1 MITHSIPRREDLIV
15 GINNMEP
22 KYKLRL
28 YLLTAIILAGFGT
41 LLSKLH
47 EFQIKRQNEFQAL
60 VPGNR
65 TVTIREP
72 GIRGEITDRK
82 GIPLARNL
90 RNYVA
95 TLNLDE
101 IAKAYSQQYDD
112 NPKVERLVKRDG
124 FDRATEEK
132 DIVKIVNASTITPL
146 QQLGLA
152 KNYNASALRTHYL
165 THRGFVPFTY
175 RDDLTYEEFARLA
188 ERNIEFPGLT
198 LGIRPQRQYPYGT
211 LASHVL
217 GYLKQW
223 EKGDITSVEKRTFD
237 HYIGN
242 EKGIAGVE
250 ATMDSYLSGPEGI
263 KTVLKDEKGRT
274 VGMLDY
280 TRPGIG
286 AKVELTIDARI
297 QYLLENTLRR
307 AGRAAGVVLDVRTG
321 EVIAMASVP
330 DYDPNAFIPSISSE
344 KFKSYTSK
352 PQLSPF
358 TNRAITSFTPGS
370 TMKVPTAVA
379 GSLSGMSNRSF
390 SCEGFVPY
398 GNHNI
403 GCWLWNKSRGRHGSL
418 TLPRALQQ
426 SCNPYFNK
434 LANAIG
440 WKAMVD
446 GFSMVG
452 LGKKTGIELPNEDPG
467 ILPGSRAWR
476 ASAPGAVMT
485 PALTAMLSIG
495 QGDTMTSPLQLAA
508 MLAPIANG
516 GKYYQPRIVKKVTAA
531 NGTILVSDFPKL
543 EVDLLTSGIK
553 ETDLAL
559 IRLGMWKA
567 VNEAGGTAG
576 KVRMADYEIAA
587 KTGTAQSV
595 DNGQKSNNSWVISF
609 APYDQPR
616 YAVVIMAESAG
627 SGGGVCGPLV
637 NMVYTGIFAQ
647 ENGMRLP
654 LKPQTEY
661 PGHLKRIEAIEP
673 IKDVLAAIQA
683 TEVPRTDTISSA
695 IAAVDDGETGNEIG
709 DILPTT
715 KPSTSTTVISPKPT
729 ITLETDREGQVI
741 PRATPIVE

>member
-1 MITHSIPRREDLIV
+1 
-15 GINNMEP
+15 MEP
-22 KYKLRL
+22 KYKFRI
-28 YLLTAIILAGFGT
+28 YLLTALILVGFGT
-41 LLSKLH
+41 LLSRLH
-47 EFQIKRQNEFQAL
+47 EFQINRKNEFQAL

-72 GIRGEITDRK
+72 GIRGEITDRN

-95 TLNLDE
+95 TFNLDE
-101 IAKAYSQQYDD
+101 IVSAYNLQYDD
-112 NPKVERLVKRDG
+112 SPTLQRLT
-124 FDRATEEK
+124 TESGLPRKTKEIN
-132 DIVKIVNASTITPL
+132 IVKIVNESTIAPL

-152 KNYNASALRTHYL
+152 KNYNASALRTHYI
-165 THRGFVPFTY
+165 THRGLVPFTY
-175 RDDLTYEEFARLA
+175 RSDLTYEEFARIA
-188 ERNIEFPGLT
+188 ERNLEFPGVT
-198 LGIRPQRQYPYGT
+198 LGINPQRQYPYGT

-223 EKGDITSVEKRTFD
+223 EKGDISSTDKRSFN
-237 HYIGN
+237 HFIGD

-250 ATMDSYLSGPEGI
+250 ATMDAYLRGPEGT
-263 KTVLKDEKGRT
+263 KTVLKNEKGHT
-274 VGMLDY
+274 IGILDY
-280 TRPGIG
+280 TKPGSG
-286 AKVELTIDARI
+286 AKVQLTIDARI

-321 EVIAMASVP
+321 EVLAMASVP

-370 TMKVPTAVA
+370 TMKVPTAIA
-379 GSLSGMSNRSF
+379 GAMNGMATRSF
-390 SCEGFVPY
+390 TCTGFVPY
-398 GNHNI
+398 GDHKI
-403 GCWLWNKSRGRHGSL
+403 GCWLWNKSRGSHGSL

-446 GFSMVG
+446 GFSLVG
-452 LGKKTGIELPNEDPG
+452 IGKKTGIELPNEDPG
-467 ILPGSRAWR
+467 TLPGSRAWR
-476 ASAPGAVMT
+476 AAVPGAVMT

-495 QGDTMTSPLQLAA
+495 QGDTMASPLQLAA
-508 MLAPIANG
+508 MLAPVANG
-516 GKYYQPRIVKKVTAA
+516 GKYYQPRIVKKVVAE
-531 NGTILVSDFPKL
+531 NGNVQVSDFPKL
-543 EVDLLTSGIK
+543 EVDLLASGIK
-553 ETDLAL
+553 DSDLAL

-576 KVRMADYEIAA
+576 KVSMANYEIAA
-587 KTGTAQSV
+587 KTGTAQTV
-595 DNGQKSNNSWVISF
+595 DNGKKSNNSWVMSF

-616 YAVVIMAESAG
+616 YAVVIMAQSAG

-637 NMVYTGIFAQ
+637 NMVYSGIFAQ
-647 ENGMRLP
+647 EEGMRLP
-654 LKPQTEY
+654 LKPQSEY
-661 PGHLKRIEAIEP
+661 AGHLERIEAIEP

-683 TEVPRTDTISSA
+683 TEAPVSDHTTSTASN
-695 IAAVDDGETGNEIG
+695 DDLGETGNEIG
-709 DILPTT
+709 DILPTST
-715 KPSTSTTVISPKPT
+715 PSISTTVISPKPT
-729 ITLETDREGQVI
+729 ITQEIDREGQVI
-741 PRATPIVE
+741 PRATPIQE

>member
-1 MITHSIPRREDLIV
+1 
-15 GINNMEP
+15 MEP
-22 KYKLRL
+22 KYKFRL
-28 YLLTAIILAGFGT
+28 YFLTALILVGFGT
-41 LLSKLH
+41 LLSRLH
-47 EFQIKRQNEFQAL
+47 EFQINRKNEFQAL

-72 GIRGEITDRK
+72 GIRGEITDRN

-101 IAKAYSQQYDD
+101 IVNAYHLQYDGI
-112 NPKVERLVKRDG
+112 PTIQRLTNEAGLPRKTKD
-124 FDRATEEK
+124 K
-132 DIVKIVNASTITPL
+132 DIVKIVNESTIVPL
-146 QQLGLA
+146 QQLSLA

-165 THRGFVPFTY
+165 THRGLVPFTY
-175 RDDLTYEEFARLA
+175 RSDLTYEEFARIA
-188 ERNIEFPGLT
+188 ERNLEFPGLT
-198 LGIRPQRQYPYGT
+198 LSISPQRQYPYGT

-223 EKGDITSVEKRTFD
+223 EKGDITSADKRAYNHF
-237 HYIGN
+237 IGD

-250 ATMDSYLSGPEGI
+250 ATMDSYLRGPEGI

-280 TRPGIG
+280 TKPGIG
-286 AKVELTIDARI
+286 AKVQLTIDARI

-307 AGRAAGVVLDVRTG
+307 AGRAAGIVLDVRTG

-344 KFKSYTSK
+344 KFKSYTTK

-358 TNRAITSFTPGS
+358 TNRTITSFTPGS
-370 TMKVPTAVA
+370 TMKVPTAIA
-379 GSLSGMSNRSF
+379 GAMNGMATRSF

-446 GFSMVG
+446 GFSLVG

-476 ASAPGAVMT
+476 AAVPGAVMT

-495 QGDTMTSPLQLAA
+495 QGDTMASPLQLAA

-516 GKYYQPRIVKKVTAA
+516 GKYYQPRIVKKVVAE
-531 NGTILVSDFPKL
+531 NGMVRISDFPKL

-553 ETDLAL
+553 ESDLAL

-576 KVRMADYEIAA
+576 KVRMAKYEIAA
-587 KTGTAQSV
+587 KTGTAQTV
-595 DNGQKSNNSWVISF
+595 DNGQKSNNSWVMSF
-609 APYDQPR
+609 APFDQPR
-616 YAVVIMAESAG
+616 YAVVIMAQSAG

-637 NMVYTGIFAQ
+637 NMVYSGIFAQ
-647 ENGMRLP
+647 EEGMRLP

-661 PGHLKRIEAIEP
+661 AGHLERIEAIEP
-673 IKDVLAAIQA
+673 VKDVLAAIQA
-683 TEVPRTDTISSA
+683 TEAPASNSKPSKA
-695 IAAVDDGETGNEIG
+695 PGDDLGETGNEIG

-715 KPSTSTTVISPKPT
+715 TPTTSTPIISPKPT
-729 ITLETDREGQVI
+729 ITQETDREGQVI
-741 PRATPIVE
+741 PRATPIQE

>member
-1 MITHSIPRREDLIV
+1 
-15 GINNMEP
+15 MEP
-22 KYKLRL
+22 KYKFRL
-28 YLLTAIILAGFGT
+28 YFLTALILVGFGT
-41 LLSKLH
+41 LLSRLH
-47 EFQIKRQNEFQAL
+47 EFQINRKNEFQAL

-72 GIRGEITDRK
+72 GIRGEITDRN

-101 IAKAYSQQYDD
+101 IVNAYHLQYDGI
-112 NPKVERLVKRDG
+112 PTIQRLTNEAGLPRKTKD
-124 FDRATEEK
+124 K
-132 DIVKIVNASTITPL
+132 DIVKIVNESTISPL
-146 QQLGLA
+146 QQLSLA

-165 THRGFVPFTY
+165 THRGLVPFTY
-175 RDDLTYEEFARLA
+175 RSDLTYEEFSRIA
-188 ERNIEFPGLT
+188 ERNLEFPGLT
-198 LGIRPQRQYPYGT
+198 LSIRPQRQYPYGT

-223 EKGDITSVEKRTFD
+223 EKGDITSADKRAYNHF
-237 HYIGN
+237 IGD

-250 ATMDSYLSGPEGI
+250 ATMDSYLRGPEGI

-280 TRPGIG
+280 TKPGIG
-286 AKVELTIDARI
+286 AKVQLTIDARI

-307 AGRAAGVVLDVRTG
+307 AGRAAGIVLDVRTG
-321 EVIAMASVP
+321 EIIAMASVP

-358 TNRAITSFTPGS
+358 TNRTITSFTPGS

-379 GSLSGMSNRSF
+379 GAMHGMATRSF
-390 SCEGFVPY
+390 SCEGYVPY

-446 GFSMVG
+446 GFSLVG

-476 ASAPGAVMT
+476 AAVPGAVMT

-495 QGDTMTSPLQLAA
+495 QGDTMASPLQLAA

-516 GKYYQPRIVKKVTAA
+516 GKYYQPRIVKKVVAE
-531 NGTILVSDFPKL
+531 NGMVRISDFPKL

-553 ETDLAL
+553 ESDLAL

-576 KVRMADYEIAA
+576 KVRMTKYEIAA
-587 KTGTAQSV
+587 KTGTAQTV
-595 DNGQKSNNSWVISF
+595 DNGQKSNNSWVMSF
-609 APYDQPR
+609 APFDQPR
-616 YAVVIMAESAG
+616 YAVVIMAQSAG
-627 SGGGVCGPLV
+627 SGGAVCGPLV
-637 NMVYTGIFAQ
+637 NMVYSGIFAQ
-647 ENGMRLP
+647 EEGMRLP

-661 PGHLKRIEAIEP
+661 VGHLERIEAIEP
-673 IKDVLAAIQA
+673 VKDVLAAIQA
-683 TEVPRTDTISSA
+683 TEAPASNSKRS
-695 IAAVDDGETGNEIG
+695 IAAGDDLGETGNEIG
-709 DILPTT
+709 DILPITT
-715 KPSTSTTVISPKPT
+715 PSTSTPVISPKPT
-729 ITLETDREGQVI
+729 ITQETDREGQVI
-741 PRATPIVE
+741 PRATPIQE

>member
-1 MITHSIPRREDLIV
+1 
-15 GINNMEP
+15 MEP

-28 YLLTAIILAGFGT
+28 YLLTAVILAGFGT
-41 LLSKLH
+41 LLSELH
-47 EFQIKRQNEFQAL
+47 EFQINRQNEFQAL

-72 GIRGEITDRK
+72 GIRGEITDRN

-132 DIVKIVNASTITPL
+132 DIVKIVNASTIVPL

-223 EKGDITSVEKRTFD
+223 EKGDITSIEKRTFD

-250 ATMDSYLSGPEGI
+250 ATMDSYLRGPEGI

-274 VGMLDY
+274 IGMLDY
-280 TRPGIG
+280 TKPGIG

-370 TMKVPTAVA
+370 TMKVPTAIA
-379 GSLSGMSNRSF
+379 GSLNGMSNRSF

-403 GCWLWNKSRGRHGSL
+403 GCWLWNKSRGSHGSL
-418 TLPRALQQ
+418 TLHKALQQ

-446 GFSMVG
+446 GFSLVG

-516 GKYYQPRIVKKVTAA
+516 GKYYQPRIVKQVTAA
-531 NGTILVSDFPKL
+531 NGTVLVSDFPKL

-609 APYDQPR
+609 APFDQPR
-616 YAVVIMAESAG
+616 YAVVILAESAG

-647 ENGMRLP
+647 EKGMRLP
-654 LKPQTEY
+654 LKPQSEY

-683 TEVPRTDTISSA
+683 TEVPRTDPTSTA
-695 IAAVDDGETGNEIG
+695 IAGDDDGETGNEIG
-709 DILPTT
+709 DILPKT